1 MKFKFLAF
9 ILIAFSIN
17 LYADEYKFDYAV
29 IDNEKVTTVS
39 ASNITAHLI
48 SESKATVTYKNE
60 TVTLISKDGYEYKG
74 FGESGVV
81 IVSNRVNGVLSR
93 ITIGGTLEDK
103 PLYLFISGLIA
114 NNILIIMD
122 ILKYIVCLIIAAIIY
137 FIVGLIAWNIVCS
150 WVDMS
155 SCTLVEIS
163 NYRIYT
169 YSGIACI
176 SAIIAEIRVGI
187 KNGRDMDG
195 ACTILFVTGFLA
207 LMANHWESMWDS
219 VAVIL
224 TILYNIINIVIMA
237 YCFYKSNE

>member
-1 MKFKFLAF
+1 
-9 ILIAFSIN
+9 
-17 LYADEYKFDYAV
+17 
-29 IDNEKVTTVS
+29 
-39 ASNITAHLI
+39 
-48 SESKATVTYKNE
+48 
-60 TVTLISKDGYEYKG
+60 
-74 FGESGVV
+74 
-81 IVSNRVNGVLSR
+81 
-93 ITIGGTLEDK
+93 
-103 PLYLFISGLIA
+103 
-114 NNILIIMD
+114 MD

-150 WVDMS
+150 WVDIS

-176 SAIIAEIRVGI
+176 SAVIAEM
-187 KNGRDMDG
+187 KSGRDIDG
-195 ACTILFVTGFLA
+195 MYILFSTGFLA

-224 TILYNIINIVIMA
+224 TILYNIINIAIMA

>member
-1 MKFKFLAF
+1 
-9 ILIAFSIN
+9 
-17 LYADEYKFDYAV
+17 
-29 IDNEKVTTVS
+29 
-39 ASNITAHLI
+39 
-48 SESKATVTYKNE
+48 
-60 TVTLISKDGYEYKG
+60 
-74 FGESGVV
+74 
-81 IVSNRVNGVLSR
+81 
-93 ITIGGTLEDK
+93 
-103 PLYLFISGLIA
+103 
-114 NNILIIMD
+114 MD

-224 TILYNIINIVIMA
+224 TILYNIINIVIFLRLCTRA
-237 YCFYKSNE
+237 PTTRITFDVISVSKGGISCELL

>member
-1 MKFKFLAF
+1 MKFKVLIFAF
-9 ILIAFSIN
+9 TLIVFSIN

-39 ASNITAHLI
+39 ASNITAHLV

-60 TVTLISKDGYEYKG
+60 TVTLTSKDGYEYKG
-74 FGESGVV
+74 FG
-81 IVSNRVNGVLSR
+81 VLSR
-93 ITIGGTLEDK
+93 ITIGVLLEDK

-114 NNILIIMD
+114 NNILMIMD
-122 ILKYIVCLIIAAIIY
+122 IFKSIVCLIIAVIIY

-150 WVDMS
+150 WVDIS

-169 YSGIACI
+169 YSGIAFI
-176 SAIIAEIRVGI
+176 STIIAEIRAGI

-195 ACTILFVTGFLA
+195 ACTILFVIGFLA
-207 LMANHWESMWDS
+207 FMANHWESMWDS

-224 TILYNIINIVIMA
+224 TILYNIINVTVMA